1 MHELLILANVSM
13 IYANVSV
20 YLSFSLLFTIV
31 FVDMEVVITNHNL
44 STRTLLSNFVWVEKY
59 GPIFKNVRYSLHFYL
74 EDLALMQL
82 CGKTA
87 TIGLPRTIDIDSSLY
102 SFLCNF

>member
-20 YLSFSLLFTIV
+20 YLSISLLFTIV

-59 GPIFKNVRYSLHFYL
+59 GPIYL